1 MVSTDERRSLVAF
14 CNKRQAALIIDEV
27 FADYLL
33 RPEPD
38 AQMSDSARQLVGRAG
53 TEDAALT
60 FRLGGLSKS
69 AGLPQVKLG
78 WILVDGPDTLV
89 REALDRLEII
99 CDSYLSVSTPVQVGA
114 RALIEAGAAVRAQ
127 ILDRVRANDR
137 ALRAAAARHPAIDV
151 LHTDGGWSAVLR
163 VPSTRSEEDLV
174 VDLLERD
181 GVLVHPGFFFDFPH
195 EAFLVLSL
203 LPEPDRF
210 LEGARRVLER
220 ADG

>member
-1 MVSTDERRSLVAF
+1 
-14 CNKRQAALIIDEV
+14 
-27 FADYLL
+27 
-33 RPEPD
+33 
-38 AQMSDSARQLVGRAG
+38 
-53 TEDAALT
+53 
-60 FRLGGLSKS
+60 
-69 AGLPQVKLG
+69 
-78 WILVDGPDTLV
+78 V